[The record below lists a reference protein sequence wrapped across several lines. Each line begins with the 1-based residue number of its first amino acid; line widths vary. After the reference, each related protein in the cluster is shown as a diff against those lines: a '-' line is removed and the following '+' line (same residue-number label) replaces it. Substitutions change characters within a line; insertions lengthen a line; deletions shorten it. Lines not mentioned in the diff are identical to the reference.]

1 MEVLNEN
8 GEIKKIKRLAVK
20 ERGYRE
26 NKLSGRT
33 KGRILL
39 AHLTPTDCPLTRCEQ
54 SRIFPCWMLRA
65 IPFSFFFRVRI
76 SSSTEKEIRTT
87 RARHLRR
94 RGFFFCFFFHIRF
107 TWKWNKIFRGVAGRF
122 RKCKF
127 FVWDENKIFSRL
139 HWRWKI
145 SKIIGHVTQIRMFF
159 FFQSLTAMTWNK
171 KQNK

>member
-1 MEVLNEN
+1 MNYVNSPLVTQNTDKNDVFLQFELKLSKNQLNYSFKQKKNEGRVGLVKWMKTMEVLNEN

-107 TWKWNKIFRGVAGRF
+107 T
-122 RKCKF
+122 
-127 FVWDENKIFSRL
+127 
-139 HWRWKI
+139 
-145 SKIIGHVTQIRMFF
+145 
-159 FFQSLTAMTWNK
+159 
-171 KQNK
+171 